1 MPTQKTTATEVSV
14 ILGLLD
20 TDWKTVR
27 YDSLPE
33 DLKKSFSEDC
43 YRQALEFYG
52 KNPSL
57 CDSLTEAGKKLKT
70 YVPEITEIKSIEWK
84 GPKQLA
90 SSVAISQDIL
100 VNSIP
105 VSVKTESD
113 VVYNLSP
120 SNMFLA
126 VPSGGL
132 PRPDKDKNW
141 YITVSYDRFN
151 ELYCLLRDP
160 LNLSYSSVREFE
172 ENADKLKRKQIQ
184 DFLKQRTDIYEK
196 FMDIYVSL
204 CHETAEKSAEIFNNN
219 VSQTLKE
226 HPKTLWEAVAKVFL
240 RLNGT
245 SYLLVSLENSTVF
258 LLKVPDLTTFLR
270 QFEFA
275 GIFAQ
280 ADLARKQSVVDIE
293 IRCKQKNGKTKE
305 LKYHVEIRWSHGKFC
320 GNPEAKLYKH
330 FPWKD
335 APGFETLFSFKS

>member
-57 CDSLTEAGKKLKT
+57 CDSLTKAGRKLRT
-70 YVPEITEIKSIEWK
+70 YVPELSEIKSIQWK
-84 GPKQLA
+84 GPGQLA
-90 SSVAISQDIL
+90 RSVAISQDIL
-100 VNSIP
+100 VNNIP

-126 VPSGGL
+126 VPSGAL

-151 ELYCLLRDP
+151 ELYCLLRDS
-160 LNLSYSSVREFE
+160 LNLTYTSVLEFE
-172 ENADKLKRKQIQ
+172 EKAGKLERKQIQ

-204 CHETAEKSAEIFNNN
+204 CHETAVKSAEIFNNN
-219 VSQTLKE
+219 VTETRKE
-226 HPKTLWEAVAKVFL
+226 HPKTLWETIAKVFL

-245 SYLLVSLENSTVF
+245 PYLLVSLENGTVF

-270 QFEFA
+270 QFEFTNV
-275 GIFAQ
+275 FAQ
-280 ADLARKQSVVDIE
+280 ADLARRQSVVDIK
-293 IRCKQKNGKTKE
+293 IGCKQKNGKTKE

-330 FPWKD
+330 FLWKD
-335 APGFETLFSFKS
+335 APGFETLFSFRS